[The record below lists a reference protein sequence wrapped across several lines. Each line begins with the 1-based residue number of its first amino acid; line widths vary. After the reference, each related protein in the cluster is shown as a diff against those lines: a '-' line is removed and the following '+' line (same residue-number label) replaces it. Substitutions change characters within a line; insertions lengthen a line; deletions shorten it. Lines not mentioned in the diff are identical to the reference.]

1 MQYKISSFTILTC
14 FICLCIIGAS
24 MIPLLSIQLNPSKS
38 TPTLNV
44 SFVWYDVSAKVIEQ
58 EVTSKLEGVFNTV
71 KGIKEI
77 SSTTDK
83 ESGSIDVKFKKN
95 IDLDA
100 ARFEIANLIRQ
111 TYTELPE
118 GVSYPR
124 LSTSGANENNS
135 PILAYSINAN
145 ESPYLIKKYAVN
157 NILPKLSTIKGV
169 NKVYVYG
176 ADPFDWVIKYDSDKL
191 LQLSISVVDIER
203 AIKEYFQQQQLGNGN
218 FIYKD
223 NQGTLEIS
231 MILTYKLD
239 KQIDWENIPIK
250 KIGNRIIYLKNIA
263 AVQFKEAPMQAYFR
277 INGKNAVNMVVYA
290 EKESNTI
297 DVANDIKDAIS
308 NLKNEIK
315 QEYSFKLTN
324 DSTQYIVEELQK
336 IQEKMLFSVLILF
349 ILIFIISRS
358 LKHIFVLLL
367 SILTNLLIAVI
378 FYYLFKV
385 ELQLY
390 SFAGITISFG
400 IIIDNCIIMI
410 DHLKNKGDKKV
421 FLAILATTLTT
432 IGALLSTF
440 LLKESQQANL
450 RDFTL
455 VIAINI
461 GVSLFVALYFVPAL
475 LEKMKLNNKRK
486 QISIQKKRRVLQ
498 LTKLYQTLIAVFNR
512 PRFKWIFFVFFV
524 LGFGLPLHLLPKNME
539 GDGFIAKTYNK
550 TVGTEWFYDE
560 IKPSLEKIVGGT
572 FRLFTEN
579 VYENS
584 HYTDPERTTLRV
596 TGSMPE
602 GCTIEQL
609 NEVVMKM
616 ENYIASFAEVEMFE
630 TQITSYN
637 NSNIAIYFKKD
648 KEFGGFPF
656 QLKSLLES
664 KAISLGGLDWSVS
677 GVGQGFSNALN
688 SDYKSNRIELE
699 GYNYDKLYSFAELLK
714 SQLIENSSS
723 RIREVDITSGNYWD
737 NSNSQEYYLDFNN
750 EKMALASVSQTSLY
764 DYLNKQTHSGDVTS
778 FVHDNELQKVKLVS
792 DQYQKI
798 NVWDLKNVPILIRN
812 NQYKLNQMAN
822 IEKKNMGNS
831 ISKFNQQY
839 HLTVEYNF
847 IGTEPLAKK
856 VREDNIKEL
865 ESKLPIGY
873 RVFEKSY
880 GEWDKKDK
888 QQYYFILVVILII
901 FFICSILLE
910 SLKQPFAIISMI
922 PISFIGVFLT
932 FYLFDFNFDQGG
944 YASFILLCGISVNA
958 ALYILNDYNNLKIQ
972 YPLRNPQFLY
982 FKAFNYKIIPV
993 LLTII
998 STMVGLVPFVWAG
1011 QNEAFWFSFAV
1022 GSIGGLLF
1030 SLIGFFIYLP
1040 IFCTKRELRN
1050 IRGFRPKNSVK
1061 KLC

>member
-1 MQYKISSFTILTC
+1 
-14 FICLCIIGAS
+14 
-24 MIPLLSIQLNPSKS
+24 
-38 TPTLNV
+38 
-44 SFVWYDVSAKVIEQ
+44 
-58 EVTSKLEGVFNTV
+58 
-71 KGIKEI
+71 
-77 SSTTDK
+77 
-83 ESGSIDVKFKKN
+83 
-95 IDLDA
+95 
-100 ARFEIANLIRQ
+100 
-111 TYTELPE
+111 
-118 GVSYPR
+118 
-124 LSTSGANENNS
+124 
-135 PILAYSINAN
+135 
-145 ESPYLIKKYAVN
+145 
-157 NILPKLSTIKGV
+157 
-169 NKVYVYG
+169 
-176 ADPFDWVIKYDSDKL
+176 
-191 LQLSISVVDIER
+191 
-203 AIKEYFQQQQLGNGN
+203 
-218 FIYKD
+218 
-223 NQGTLEIS
+223 
-231 MILTYKLD
+231 
-239 KQIDWENIPIK
+239 
-250 KIGNRIIYLKNIA
+250 
-263 AVQFKEAPMQAYFR
+263 
-277 INGKNAVNMVVYA
+277 
-290 EKESNTI
+290 
-297 DVANDIKDAIS
+297 
-308 NLKNEIK
+308 
-315 QEYSFKLTN
+315 
-324 DSTQYIVEELQK
+324 
-336 IQEKMLFSVLILF
+336 
-349 ILIFIISRS
+349 
-358 LKHIFVLLL
+358 
-367 SILTNLLIAVI
+367 
-378 FYYLFKV
+378 
-385 ELQLY
+385 
-390 SFAGITISFG
+390 
-400 IIIDNCIIMI
+400 MI

-440 LLKESQQANL
+440 LLQESQQANL

-486 QISIQKKRRVLQ
+486 QFSIQKKRRVLK
-498 LTKLYQTLIAVFNR
+498 LTKLYQTLIATFNR
-512 PRFKWIFFVFFV
+512 HRFKWIFFVALVF
-524 LGFGLPLHLLPKNME
+524 GFGLPLHLLPKNLE
-539 GDGFIAKTYNK
+539 GDGLMAKTYNK
-550 TVGTEWFYDE
+550 TVGTEWFYNE

-584 HYTDPERTTLRV
+584 YYTDPERTTLRV

-602 GCTIEQL
+602 GCTIEHL
-609 NEVVMKM
+609 NEVIIKM
-616 ENYIASFAEVEMFE
+616 ENYIGSFDEVEMFE
-630 TQITSYN
+630 TQIRSYN

-723 RIREVDITSGNYWD
+723 RIKEVDITSGGYLD

-750 EKMALASVSQTSLY
+750 EKMTLAAVSQTSLY

-778 FVHDNELQKVKLVS
+778 FVHENELQKVKLVS

-798 NVWDLKNVPILIRN
+798 NVWDLKNVPIVIRN

-822 IEKKNMGNS
+822 IEKKNIGNS

-958 ALYILNDYNNLKIQ
+958 ALYILNDYNNLKKQ
-972 YPLRNPQFLY
+972 YPLRNNQRLY

-993 LLTII
+993 LLTIT
-998 STMVGLVPFVWAG
+998 STLAGLIPFVWEG
-1011 QNEAFWFSFAV
+1011 QNEAFWFSFAA

-1030 SLIGFFIYLP
+1030 SIIGIFIYLP
-1040 IFCTKRELRN
+1040 VFIV
-1050 IRGFRPKNSVK
+1050 KNNK
-1061 KLC
+1061 KV

>member
-1 MQYKISSFTILTC
+1 MKYKISSFTILTC

-38 TPTLNV
+38 SPTLNV

-71 KGIKEI
+71 KGIKQI

-83 ESGSIDVKFKKN
+83 ESGSIDIEFKKD

-100 ARFEIANLIRQ
+100 VRFEIANLIRQ

-145 ESPYLIKKYAVN
+145 ESPYLIKKYAQN

-169 NKVYVYG
+169 NKVFVYG

-191 LQLSISVVDIER
+191 LQLSISVIDIER
-203 AIKEYFQQQQLGNGN
+203 AIGEYFQQQQLGNGN
-218 FIYKD
+218 LIYKD
-223 NQGTLEIS
+223 NRGMLEIS
-231 MILTYKLD
+231 MILTHKLD
-239 KQIDWENIPIK
+239 QQIDWENIPIK

-263 AVQFKEAPMQAYFR
+263 TVQFKEAPMQAYFR

-297 DVANDIKDAIS
+297 DVANDVKDAIS

-367 SILTNLLIAVI
+367 SIVTNLLIAVI

-486 QISIQKKRRVLQ
+486 QISTQKKRRVLQ
-498 LTKLYQTLIAVFNR
+498 LTKWYQTLISVFNR
-512 PRFKWIFFVFFV
+512 PRFKWIFLVALVF
-524 LGFGLPLHLLPKNME
+524 GFGLPLHLLPKNME

-596 TGSMPE
+596 TGSMPD

-609 NEVVMKM
+609 NEVFMKM
-616 ENYIASFAEVEMFE
+616 ENYIGSFDEVEMFE

-656 QLKSLLES
+656 QLKSLLET

-723 RIREVDITSGNYWD
+723 RIKEVDITSGNYWD

-778 FVHDNELQKVKLVS
+778 FIHDNELQKVKLVS

-798 NVWDLKNVPILIRN
+798 NVWDLKNVPIVIRN

-822 IEKKNMGNS
+822 VEKKNMGNS

-856 VREDNIKEL
+856 VREENIKEL

-958 ALYILNDYNNLKIQ
+958 ALYILNDYNNLKKQ
-972 YPLRNPQFLY
+972 YPLRNNQRLY

-993 LLTII
+993 LLTIT
-998 STMVGLVPFVWAG
+998 STLAGLIPFVWEG
-1011 QNEAFWFSFAV
+1011 QNEAFWFSFAA

-1030 SLIGFFIYLP
+1030 SLLGIFIYLP
-1040 IFCTKRELRN
+1040 LFC
-1050 IRGFRPKNSVK
+1050 GCK
-1061 KLC
+1061 KTQISQS